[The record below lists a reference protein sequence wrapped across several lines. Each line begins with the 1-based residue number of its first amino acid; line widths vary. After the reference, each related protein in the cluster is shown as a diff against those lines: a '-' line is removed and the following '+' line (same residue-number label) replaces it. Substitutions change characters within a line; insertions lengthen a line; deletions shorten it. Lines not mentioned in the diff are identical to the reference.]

1 MSWVVAAWPALIA
14 LVFSL
19 IPGAVVA
26 YALGFRRI
34 SLLGLAPIFS
44 LTVLGLTA
52 IAINPIHLR
61 WGIVPVLLATVV
73 FGLLAWVVRRVFNR
87 WIHVSSEP
95 QDRGLVRW
103 ALAGFGIAAVAA
115 TARVADI
122 IGNPN
127 HISQTYDNVFHLNT
141 VRYIMDTG
149 NADSLKIAGFPPS
162 GLETPA
168 FYPAGWHDLT
178 SLVAQTSGASIP
190 VAVTA
195 VTLVTAAVLWP
206 LSLVYLVR
214 TIFGAR
220 RLILVTAGVVA
231 SGMAAFP
238 FLTMV
243 WGVLYPFMLSLA
255 VLPALWALC
264 IQALGL
270 ARDNSQNFWGSLVA
284 IAIAVPGISLAHP
297 SATMAVIV
305 LCGPL
310 MLTVIIRTH
319 IRMRAAATP
328 WPRFVAMYVGAI
340 AAIVAVGYL
349 FRKIQP
355 GNVWEAHKSWLQAF
369 IELFLNAPAESG
381 VALSTIILVIVA
393 IVVLVI
399 RRQSLWLP
407 LSWMLFAALFII
419 GTASPNQRVRVAFI
433 GLWYGD
439 VNRVAALLAI
449 VAAPLAVWG
458 AVWLID
464 VLRQRVHYFSSA
476 NAAIPV
482 AASAIVLLF
491 AVLQLTNLNG
501 ITALG
506 KADYEFNAESK
517 LLTPDE
523 AALLGEVDSYVA
535 PEQKVIGN
543 PWTGTPLVFAYAN
556 RVPIL
561 SRPGVNDAP
570 VSAVSQRLQFAATDV
585 SVCASVREHN
595 IRFVLDFGDR
605 EVHGGDHEYAG
616 LRNLSSNP
624 SVELVTSVGHASLWR
639 ITACAG

>member
-1 MSWVVAAWPALIA
+1 MSWAVAAWPALIA
-14 LVFSL
+14 LVFTL

-52 IAINPIHLR
+52 IAIHPIHVR
-61 WGIVPVLLATVV
+61 WGILPVLLATVV
-73 FGLLAWVVRRVFNR
+73 FGLLAWLVRRVFNR
-87 WIHVSSEP
+87 WMRVSAEP

-103 ALAGFGIAAVAA
+103 ALAGVGIAAVAA
-115 TARVADI
+115 TARMADI
-122 IGNPN
+122 IGDPN

-149 NADSLKIAGFPPS
+149 NADSLKLAGFPPS

-168 FYPAGWHDLT
+168 FYPAGWHDLAA
-178 SLVAQTSGASIP
+178 LVAQTSGASIP
-190 VAVTA
+190 VAVSA
-195 VTLVTAAVLWP
+195 VTLVMGAFLWP

-214 TIFGAR
+214 TILGAR
-220 RLILVTAGVVA
+220 RLTLVTAGVIA
-231 SGMAAFP
+231 GGMAAFP
-238 FLTMV
+238 YLTMD
-243 WGVLYPFMLSLA
+243 WGVLYPFMLGLA
-255 VLPALWALC
+255 VLPARWALC

-270 ARDNSQNFWGSLVA
+270 ARDNSQTFWGSLVA
-284 IAIAVPGISLAHP
+284 IAIALPGISLAHP
-297 SATMAVIV
+297 SVTMAVIV

-319 IRMRAAATP
+319 IRMRAAGTA
-328 WPRFVAMYVGAI
+328 WPRFVAMYVGALAVI
-340 AAIVAVGYL
+340 AAVGYL

-355 GNVWEAHKSWLQAF
+355 GNVWKTEKTWLQALG
-369 IELFLNAPAESG
+369 ELFLNAPAESG
-381 VALSTIILVIVA
+381 VAVSTIILVIVA
-393 IVVLVI
+393 IVILII

-407 LSWMLFAALFII
+407 LSWAVFAALFVI

-464 VLRQRVHYFSSA
+464 VLRQRVRYFSAA
-476 NAAIPV
+476 NAAVPV
-482 AASAIVLLF
+482 AASALVLVF
-491 AVLQLTNLNG
+491 AVMQLTNLNG

-506 KADYEFNAESK
+506 KVDYQFDAESK

-523 AALLGEVDSYVA
+523 ATLLGEVDIYVA

-561 SRPGVNDAP
+561 SRPGVKDAP
-570 VSAVSQRLQFAATDV
+570 VSAVSQRLQFAATDPT
-585 SVCASVREHN
+585 VCASVREHN

-605 EVHGGDHEYAG
+605 EVHGGNHEYAG
-616 LRNLSSNP
+616 LRNLASNP
-624 SVELVTSVGHASLWR
+624 SVELVTRVGDASLWR